1 MENSAL
7 QSFAGFAALMSVLSF
22 IVGVVVLIVFFVMA
36 SNIGT
41 ITRVVKSMRMD
52 QINMSS
58 TMSKITGVE
67 TKAERERKFDDAIEA
82 AKKREQAKI

>member
-41 ITRVVKSMRMD
+41 ITRVVKSMRMH
-52 QINMSS
+52 QINMSNDI
-58 TMSKITGVE
+58 SKIAGVE

-82 AKKREQAKI
+82 AKNREHSKI